1 MPNKDFL
8 NQFSGSN
15 KPDSFKEEERV
26 KITKEPKNINYKLI
40 AIIAAAVLLVVGIV
54 LFFVLRPSIEV
65 KEFVG
70 SNVSEVKA
78 WIKQNEIETQGII
91 FKEEYNFEYD
101 EGYVI
106 EQSIKAGEKIRK
118 NAKIDF
124 VVSIGA
130 NPDDL
135 IKVPDIESMYKDE
148 IQQWIKENK
157 LTKTKITTSYSD
169 EKEVGEVV
177 SYEFRNCDE
186 DTFTRSSTLNIV
198 VSKGPQPAGTATVP
212 DFTNKYFQEAETW
225 AKQYKIEL
233 VQVKNYSD
241 KVTKDNIISQSV
253 EAKKEMKEGETLT
266 VYVSLGKGI
275 LVPDFTKMTDT
286 QVDEWIEENKG
297 YVKADGKYSTS
308 DSYVL
313 SQSIKTGS
321 YIGEDSKLSLT
332 LNLGGN
338 FYLSDISDLA
348 ENLTGSYDKCR
359 DKLESLGYLGLNID
373 AHKNYVT
380 STEPRGTI
388 LAINKIYNGSSV
400 YSKVQRL
407 PLTVD
412 IEFNVSNGDIEF
424 KESDFVGK
432 ELSVLRKWIQDNAS
446 NEIKIELDDETME
459 SIDFIGSI
467 EVVSGELSESILS
480 HGSKLKVYKQGEE

>member
-8 NQFSGSN
+8 SQFSGSN

-40 AIIAAAVLLVVGIV
+40 AVISAAVLLVVGIV

-169 EKEVGEVV
+169 EKEVGEVI
-177 SYEFRNCDE
+177 SYEFRNSDE

-297 YVKADGKYSTS
+297 YVKTDGKYSTS

-338 FYLSDISDLA
+338 FYLSDLSEYGVSYSEGSSYDRCKDVA
-348 ENLTGSYDKCR
+348 EN
-359 DKLESLGYLGLNID
+359 LGYLGLNID
-373 AHKNYVT
+373 THKKFVP
-380 STEPRGTI
+380 SDKARGTI
-388 LAINKIYNGSSV
+388 LSINKIYNGSSI
-400 YSKVQRL
+400 YSEVQRL

-412 IEFNVSNGDIEF
+412 IEFNVSNGEF
-424 KESDFVGK
+424 NFNVNEFMDKQVSVLKAWIASNISYGVSIDSTLEDTSVVGK
-432 ELSVLRKWIQDNAS
+432 IKYGETVLEGVSSLPYGAKLT
-446 NEIKIELDDETME
+446 IEL
-459 SIDFIGSI
+459 
-467 EVVSGELSESILS
+467 
-480 HGSKLKVYKQGEE
+480 KVE